1 MYVYHYTLMQSF
13 LQKSMCLKPS
23 TNTHHRSFINKKE
36 VIRKYSFSVKTI
48 KCGREIL
55 ILHSRFT
62 ASISSDTKHGPSS
75 RMSIE
80 IIVIFLFSPA
90 TQKYIQVHHIH
101 CHRPHPSSLL
111 NIPAFFCCLTTPRS
125 PRCNSAAS
133 FPASLLNICRLSR
146 HHIVHVSTG
155 FFQ

>member
-90 TQKYIQVHHIH
+90 TQNID
-101 CHRPHPSSLL
+101 SSCFRLPRR
-111 NIPAFFCCLTTPRS
+111 NTSKCITSIVIDHIPAVYSTFLPF
-125 PRCNSAAS
+125 SAAS
-133 FPASLLNICRLSR
+133 QHPDHLAATVQPVFRPRC
-146 HHIVHVSTG
+146 
-155 FFQ
+155 